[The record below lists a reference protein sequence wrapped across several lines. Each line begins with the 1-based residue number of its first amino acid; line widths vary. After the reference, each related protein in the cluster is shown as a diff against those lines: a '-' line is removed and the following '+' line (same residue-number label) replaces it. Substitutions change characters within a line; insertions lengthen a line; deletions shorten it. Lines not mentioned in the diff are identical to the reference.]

1 MIKTLKTKQFKI
13 TAFVLAV
20 VLTLSCVFWN
30 STKVHAL
37 EIDGANVQTFNLD
50 GSTTSSSALT
60 SGSFSLFFN
69 CGTDD
74 DSKYVADC
82 EKWTYTDGEWQFD
95 ATGTD
100 AEQLLWKGGNAE
112 VSYIATYPYRGD
124 KYAHITGDHG
134 GMLEAVPADQTDETR
149 WNEFDV
155 LWASGTTTD
164 GSLDINFKHLYTKL
178 QVNMT
183 YGPEVEAAQTVTSVT
198 IGGTR
203 IQRYFNYNTLEWT
216 NNLDAD
222 IQDIKA
228 LGLDTATEGYGST
241 YEALIL
247 PQEAAVTITVVMS
260 DGSVFTTTLESY
272 NFQSGYQYNIDL
284 QVGEEIVVLEGITA
298 EGWKDGG
305 TINGGVAEK
314 MTKRVLSATTLTAEE
329 LKNVVAEAL
338 NTGITELQITLAAN
352 ASAEMFTAIREALVE
367 ADIAD
372 GSIDLTLAGVTAIPD
387 NSTSYPLFGRFEEPG
402 SIQMSEAVAELR
414 SISLPDAVTV
424 GDYAFHYCENLTSL
438 YAPKVQIVHEGA
450 FAMTGLV
457 TVELPEATTLEYKAF
472 MECKALTSIKLPK
485 VTTVGG
491 LALDVV
497 DPDTEVTIYLTADS
511 DITIDEK
518 CFWWVDNELL
528 DEEVNLVLHTSKQS
542 QVSGNTWTTKT
553 PDGEDVSFTF
563 KSISFVS

>member
-164 GSLDINFKHLYTKL
+164 GSLDINFKHLYTKFS
-178 QVNMT
+178 VNLT
-183 YGPEVEAAQTVTSVT
+183 YGTEVADGVTVKSVT
-198 IGGTR
+198 IGGTYIVR
-203 IQRYFNYNTLEWT
+203 NFNYASQTWGITLS
-216 NNLDAD
+216 D
-222 IQDIKA
+222 ITDINA
-228 LGLDTATEGYGST
+228 LGLDTATNGYDAT
-241 YEALIL
+241 YEALII
-247 PQEAAVTITVVMS
+247 PQTAAPKITIEMS
-260 DGSVFTTTLESY
+260 DGRIF
-272 NFQSGYQYNIDL
+272 
-284 QVGEEIVVLEGITA
+284 
-298 EGWKDGG
+298 
-305 TINGGVAEK
+305 
-314 MTKRVLSATTLTAEE
+314 ATTLTEQE
-329 LKNVVAEAL
+329 FVSGTQYNIKLKVGQEVVVL
-338 NTGITELQITLAAN
+338 DNITATPWGAP
-352 ASAEMFTAIREALVE
+352 V
-367 ADIAD
+367 D
-372 GSIDLTLAGVTAIPD
+372 GG
-387 NSTSYPLFGRFEEPG
+387 
-402 SIQMSEAVAELR
+402 
-414 SISLPDAVTV
+414 
-424 GDYAFHYCENLTSL
+424 
-438 YAPKVQIVHEGA
+438 
-450 FAMTGLV
+450 
-457 TVELPEATTLEYKAF
+457 TLE
-472 MECKALTSIKLPK
+472 T
-485 VTTVGG
+485 
-491 LALDVV
+491 
-497 DPDTEVTIYLTADS
+497 
-511 DITIDEK
+511 
-518 CFWWVDNELL
+518 N
-528 DEEVNLVLHTSKQS
+528 
-542 QVSGNTWTTKT
+542 
-553 PDGEDVSFTF
+553 
-563 KSISFVS
+563 